1 MSEIKYCDNCNFLVH
16 DSAKGDLCLACEKD
30 QSPPA
35 PDRLSHNWEQIAKDF
50 QRQLIERNEQVVR
63 LQRDLEECLPLLEN
77 YQGIL
82 SDSIQEAKDLNDSG
96 PNENLVNEF
105 NAVKALIQKLGAK

>member
-1 MSEIKYCDNCNFLVH
+1 MSWECLQCKKVYFSSDKLICGPC
-16 DSAKGDLCLACEKD
+16 AKELSEK

-35 PDRLSHNWEQIAKDF
+35 PERYTGREIDHVILGYEDRIESKII
-50 QRQLIERNEQVVR
+50 RQ